1 MAEMKKNMRPFAN
14 RLTRRIILLW
24 ILMMSVI
31 SAIVFFRA
39 KSGMAEQADI
49 HYGDVLDLTNE
60 KVEGILRS
68 VEVSAVNVREGV
80 ERNLSSPSAVYASL
94 EQELQLNPHLRGC
107 VIAFIENYFP
117 SEGRWFEPYVGR
129 ERDGSIEHYQ
139 VASEQH
145 DYSGSEQFRSSI
157 VTGEDYWT
165 EPSKYDSGSKMV
177 YCTYFLP
184 AHDKD
189 GKIVGMLGVVAS
201 LEWLTEQMQEIDVI
215 VNERSN
221 VPDNAVHRPYSFLL
235 DRDGDYLAHPD
246 AEMLEKN
253 YFDFNETAAGKQDS
267 DYVHIGHEMLAGNK
281 GQAST
286 VIDGV
291 PSHVYYAPIEKTGWS
306 VGIVVPQAVLLR
318 SGIKLGYILL
328 GLMLLGMIVIAL
340 SSFFMIKRTAKPL
353 QFLAQSA
360 KEVAKG
366 DFKTPLPEIR
376 HNDEIRQLRDSFAD
390 METSLSEYVRE
401 LKATTARQASMESE
415 LSIAR
420 EIQMAMLP
428 KGLSQYPDREDIDIH
443 ASLTPAKAVGGD
455 LYDFLI
461 RDGQL
466 YFCIGDVSGKGVP
479 AALVM
484 SMISTQFRSL
494 SSSENSPEKIVSAIN
509 TSAEGRTDS
518 MMFATLFVG
527 ILDLST
533 GILSYCNAG
542 HNAPV
547 LAGKEPRF
555 LKVEANLPVA
565 VESGWKYKGQHH
577 TLAPD
582 TTLLLY
588 TDGLSEAENR
598 DKDQFGE
605 QRILDTLRQTKADT
619 AETTV
624 NALTDAVHRFVGKAE
639 QSDDLTMLAIR
650 FKGPAK

>member
-68 VEVSAVNVREGV
+68 IEVSAVNVREGV

-145 DYSGSEQFRSSI
+145 DYAGSEQFRSSI

-165 EPSKYDSGSKMV
+165 EPRKYEGGSKMV

-215 VNERSN
+215 VNERSD

-253 YFDFNETAAGKQDS
+253 YFDFNE
-267 DYVHIGHEMLAGNK
+267 VHLGHEMLAGHK

-286 VIDGV
+286 VIDGI
-291 PSHVYYAPIEKTGWS
+291 PSYVYYAPIEKTGWS
-306 VGIVVPQAVLLR
+306 VGIVVPKSILLR

-340 SSFFMIKRTAKPL
+340 GSFLMIKRTAKPL
-353 QFLAQSA
+353 QFLARSA
-360 KEVAKG
+360 EEVAKG
-366 DFKTPLPEIR
+366 DFNTPLPEIK

-401 LKATTARQASMESE
+401 LTATTAQKASMESE

-428 KGLSQYPDREDIDIH
+428 KGLSQYPEQEEIDIH
-443 ASLTPAKAVGGD
+443 ACLTPAKAVGGD

-461 RDGQL
+461 RDGKL
-466 YFCIGDVSGKGVP
+466 FFCIGDVSGKGIP

-484 SMISTQFRSL
+484 SMIATQFRSL
-494 SSSENSPEKIVSAIN
+494 SSSENTPEKIVSAIN
-509 TSAEGRTDS
+509 TSAEDRNDS
-518 MMFATLFVG
+518 MMFATFFVG

-533 GILSYCNAG
+533 GVLSYCNAG

-547 LAGKEPRF
+547 LTVKEPRF

-565 VESGWKYKGQHH
+565 VEAGWKYKGQHL
-577 TLAPD
+577 TLAPG

-650 FKGPAK
+650 FKGPAR